1 MYTRIKPCF
10 FLVPQEEK
18 IITWEEENNVVYGWN
33 GAGYGLIKVEKQEVA
48 SEAQDKNHEI
58 SS

>member
-1 MYTRIKPCF
+1 
-10 FLVPQEEK
+10 VPQEEK